1 MFAPSLI
8 KKPLIALLTTGLVA
22 AVIFQRAAADPCGM
36 VPPIYTGPG
45 SPIARIGLQKT
56 YVFHKNGVETFVIR
70 PGFTGNVD
78 NFGMLIPFPTPPELR
93 KVPDNVFE
101 QIANAIDPPEVVVD
115 LRVFE
120 RQRGGGVMMA
130 AKADMEIADSRANSV
145 QVLKEEAVGMYEVA
159 VLAAGSAESL
169 KKWMDQKGYQY
180 PEGMDKVTNEY
191 IQLGWC
197 FVAVKTKVGKKS
209 TAEPRPG
216 QRDARPDMPRGSVFD
231 GYVQGM
237 GFRFKSEQ
245 LVVPMRL
252 SAFNEGDLRNVV
264 YLLTDGPRK
273 IRSIPEEFVVRQLS
287 GQQLFDNVTR
297 PLPLRIIGG
306 TEKDIPEYRR
316 RNLENERNPFP
327 QNGIAKELFAADLL
341 AESTGNLSLEHEETE
356 KELLR
361 IGEHFGLRGTDID
374 NDNAVALQDLRNK
387 TTEEGLEML
396 KGMTLTVVDGD
407 FPRQVVA
414 NENLSFAEYA
424 MPQTINTTMHYD
436 ATRFGP
442 GQQKEGIL
450 KVGMIDWD
458 DVERQIVSDHRRVRL
473 TLGSLFGLAAL
484 GTFAMVFWRRPTILL
499 LGAILLGLAA
509 NTVIA
514 EDTQDRAPSTPD
526 EMIAML
532 KDSSTSE
539 IAIESISQYVQA
551 SESNRDTMVQRL
563 VEVARTDDH
572 LPRRGWA
579 IAALAEIGGQDVDEY
594 LLDIQADEKQQML
607 VRTWA
612 AAARVSTTRTVNGL
626 IEKANLISQFP
637 ALGRPIGVRLVD
649 QMTSADEP
657 VDVEKVLEI
666 TMQIPQ
672 LQAALGPA
680 IMAFGPEKL
689 ADRMLHAE
697 DTNVRNQAAGY
708 LGAIAN
714 QGQAAQVAEVV
725 ASKLQFD
732 PQASQVP
739 WQGGALFIPGITWGK
754 EDARNLVGGLIRWHL
769 WCDLNG
775 KDEEQLQIHNNLR
788 SLGLASAAG
797 YQSPGW
803 QNAPTS
809 QWLLAWGNAFG
820 KDELRQLLQ
829 EQNALDQKEYAAVL
843 KRLD

>member
-1 MFAPSLI
+1 MSTATLLRRSLI
-8 KKPLIALLTTGLVA
+8 AWVIFGLVTA
-22 AVIFQRAAADPCGM
+22 AVLPHAQADPCGM

-101 QIANAIDPPEVVVD
+101 QIANAIDPPEVVID

-120 RQRGGGVMMA
+120 RQLSGQMPMA
-130 AKADMEIADSRANSV
+130 AANRLELFDKRADSV

-180 PEGMDKVTNEY
+180 PAGMDKVTNEY

-209 TAEPRPG
+209 NADPRPG
-216 QRDARPDMPRGSVFD
+216 QRNARPEMPTGSVFD

-237 GFRFKSEQ
+237 GFRFKSEE

-287 GQQLFDNVTR
+287 GQQLFDNVTK

-316 RNLENERNPFP
+316 RNLENERNPYP
-327 QNGIAKELFAADLL
+327 HNGMAKELFAADLL

-361 IGEHFGLRGTDID
+361 IGEYFGLRGADID
-374 NDNAVALQDLRNK
+374 NNNAVALKELRDK
-387 TTEEGLEML
+387 TTEQGLEML

-407 FPRQVVA
+407 FPRQVIA
-414 NENLSFAEYA
+414 NENLSFADYS
-424 MPQTINTTMHYD
+424 MPPTLNTTLHYD

-442 GQQKEGIL
+442 GQKKQGIL
-450 KVGMIDWD
+450 KVGMIDWGN
-458 DVERQIVSDHRRVRL
+458 VEQQIVTDHLRVRWVL
-473 TLGSLFGLAAL
+473 GTILGLATLGI
-484 GTFAMVFWRRPTILL
+484 FAMVFWRRPTVLLIGIILF
-499 LGAILLGLAA
+499 GWAA
-509 NTVIA
+509 SSA
-514 EDTQDRAPSTPD
+514 RADDTQVREPNTPD

-532 KDSSTSE
+532 KDSSTSST
-539 IAIESISQYVQA
+539 AIKSITHHVQA
-551 SESNRDTMVQRL
+551 SQADRDQMVKRL
-563 VEVARTDDH
+563 VEVARTDSE

-594 LLDIQADEKQQML
+594 LLDLHADENQEML

-612 AAARVSTTRTVNGL
+612 AAARVATTRTANGL
-626 IEKANLISQFP
+626 IEKANLIDQFP
-637 ALGRPIGVRLVD
+637 ALGRPIGLRLVE
-649 QMTSADEP
+649 QMTSAGESADA
-657 VDVEKVLEI
+657 EKVLGV
-666 TMQIPQ
+666 TLQLPQ

-680 IMAFGPEKL
+680 IMAFGADKL
-689 ADRMLHAE
+689 ADRMLHSQ
-697 DTNVRNQAAGY
+697 NSSVRMQAAGY
-708 LGAIAN
+708 LGSIAN
-714 QGQAAQVAEVV
+714 QGQAAEVAEVV
-725 ASKLQFD
+725 TSTLKFD
-732 PQASQVP
+732 PAAVEVP
-739 WQGGALFIPGITWGK
+739 WNGGALFIPGISWGK
-754 EDARNLVGGLIRWHL
+754 DDARNLVGSLIRWHL
-769 WCDLNG
+769 WCDLHG
-775 KDEEQLQIHNNLR
+775 KADEQRQIHNNLQ
-788 SLGLASAAG
+788 SLGLAAAAG
-797 YQSPGW
+797 YQPAGASTG
-803 QNAPTS
+803 
-809 QWLLAWGNAFG
+809 QWLLAWGKAVG
-820 KDELRQLLQ
+820 KAELTQLLK
-829 EQNALDQKEYAAVL
+829 EQDALDKKDYSDVL
-843 KRLD
+843 KLLN